1 MKKLSRSVFGVAC
14 ALLLMATEGHAQ
26 TQAAPTVIREGI
38 VIGALGSFRSSLP
51 EVAAKS
57 GLKFEIKDF
66 NDSTAALRALDQGEL
81 DIANTTSQHM
91 VRAITEGM
99 DVVWVIG
106 ADGGNNVLVARKG
119 FEAPPHD
126 SAALKAVVDRR
137 KATNPVSIAVP
148 TGSMQHAKLITYL
161 KGAHID
167 PDRDVKIVNVGF
179 PNHPRA
185 LEAGEVDMAMT
196 LAPFGAL
203 AIEKNGASLIEHL
216 YDGPYGKQEIGFIVQ
231 RKVVES
237 NPELVQR
244 IVDAHVNAMKLFT
257 VSKDK
262 QVEYEKK
269 YSRFPE
275 PVIDMT
281 ERQFLQYDWRTNVAD
296 LKLMARE
303 MQLLGW
309 AKEDVSAQI
318 DKAVDLRFLSKA
330 TGQPVEALNH
340 W

>member
-1 MKKLSRSVFGVAC
+1 MKKLARSMLGIVC
-14 ALLLMATEGHAQ
+14 ALLLVATEGHAQ
-26 TQAAPTVIREGI
+26 TKTGPTIVREGF

-51 EVAAKS
+51 EVGTKF
-57 GLKFEIKDF
+57 GLKFEAKDF
-66 NDSTAALRALDQGEL
+66 NDSTAALRALDQGEI
-81 DIANTTSQHM
+81 DIANTTVQHM

-119 FEAPPHD
+119 FNVPSGD
-126 SAALKAVVDRR
+126 SAALKAIVDRR

-148 TGSMQHAKLITYL
+148 TGSMQHAKLIAYL
-161 KGAHID
+161 KNAHID
-167 PDRDVKIVNVGF
+167 PEHDVKIVNVGF
-179 PNHPRA
+179 ANQPRA

-203 AIEKNGASLIEHL
+203 AIQKNGASLVEHL
-216 YDGPYGKQEIGFIVQ
+216 YDGIYGKQEIGFIVQ
-231 RKVVES
+231 RKVIEK

-244 IVDAHVNAMKLFT
+244 IVDAHVSAMKLFT

-269 YSRFPE
+269 YSRFPG

-281 ERQFLQYDWRTNVAD
+281 ERQFIQYDWRTNVVD

-303 MQLLGW
+303 MQALGW

-318 DKAVDLRFLSKA
+318 DKAVDLTFLSKA

>member
-1 MKKLSRSVFGVAC
+1 MKKLGRSVFGIAC
-14 ALLLMATEGHAQ
+14 ALLLTATEVQAQ

-51 EVAAKS
+51 EVASKS

-119 FEAPPHD
+119 FDVPSHD
-126 SAALKAVVDRR
+126 SAALKAIVDRR
-137 KATNPVSIAVP
+137 KAAKPVSIAVP

-161 KGAHID
+161 KGARID

-185 LEAGEVDMAMT
+185 LEAEEVDMAMT

-203 AIEKNGASLIEHL
+203 AIEKNGASLVEHL

-231 RKVVES
+231 RKVIES

-303 MQLLGW
+303 MQALGW

-318 DKAVDLRFLSKA
+318 DKAVDLTFLSKA
-330 TGQPVEALNH
+330 TGQPVEALKH